1 MADPALFINVLGGT
15 VGYVAG
21 VLFEIM
27 LTEGNIGP
35 LPRDM

>member
-27 LTEGNIGP
+27 LTVIVK
-35 LPRDM
+35 